1 VIYTAENMI
10 HTKFSDFH
18 VYIFWGW
25 EWEWEWVGS
34 RMGK

>member
-1 VIYTAENMI
+1 MI

-18 VYIFWGW
+18 VYFWGW

-34 RMGK
+34 KWGSK